1 MVCLTLTGN
10 FGSKTTWCVDIVS
23 IQPPSVPK
31 DVVVNPPV
39 HQASTFNKSTNW
51 IRQGLIL

>member
-1 MVCLTLTGN
+1 MVCLTLTGETS
-10 FGSKTTWCVDIVS
+10 SKTTWCVECVS

-39 HQASTFNKSTNW
+39 RKPPP
-51 IRQGLIL
+51 L